1 MSFILDALRK
11 SDQQRQR
18 GAAPTL
24 LTAQA
29 AAVAP
34 RRPAYWVQGLF
45 AAALVGAGML
55 IGWLG
60 PRQPEQPAAP
70 VLATPETRA
79 PAIPPALPALTRAT
93 KPPIQ
98 NPAVAAPS
106 PGAPG
111 PASASPA
118 TAAVAP
124 GQAPAPEVAA
134 GAGAQDAMALA
145 ELPVSIR
152 QELPALQVLLHMYS
166 PRPEKRFVT
175 INNQTLQEGESA
187 APGVTLERITPDGMI
202 LSFKGYRFR
211 RGVQQ

>member
-1 MSFILDALRK
+1 MR
-11 SDQQRQR
+11 
-18 GAAPTL
+18 
-24 LTAQA
+24 
-29 AAVAP
+29 
-34 RRPAYWVQGLF
+34 
-45 AAALVGAGML
+45 
-55 IGWLG
+55 
-60 PRQPEQPAAP
+60 
-70 VLATPETRA
+70 
-79 PAIPPALPALTRAT
+79 
-93 KPPIQ
+93 
-98 NPAVAAPS
+98 

-124 GQAPAPEVAA
+124 GQAPAPQVAA